1 PRYLFL
7 CYSRRR
13 HTRSKRDWSSDVCS
27 SDLNAVA
34 SNTAVASIPA
44 SLKIL
49 GFTANIYAIVI
60 NVVIPAII
68 SVFTLVLFSFNLNNF
83 SNITSSFLISIPHN
97 RIIRKYIFYIDN
109 FEKYS
114 ILLRK
119 RLQYQLHSFLNILS
133 HLNRLTLLNKLFLQQ
148 LLQAAPI
155 IQLLL

>member
-83 SNITSSFLISIPHN
+83 SNIKSSFLISILPN
-97 RIIRKYIFYIDN
+97 RIIRKYILYN

-114 ILLRK
+114 ILPYK

-133 HLNRLTLLNKLFLQQ
+133 HLNRLTLLNKLFL
-148 LLQAAPI
+148 
-155 IQLLL
+155 